1 MQSWVSRWQRRPSR
15 RVGSANPAANY
26 YLIYSKPEYKEL
38 NKEIESLSKKVEA
51 QKEDAGALDKKRKK
65 QSNFEGKLQT
75 LQRDM
80 TFMKMKSTILIS
92 IFTIVTLSSLGNYY
106 QGKPVARLP
115 FQPFSLLSSITH
127 RGLVGD
133 DLTECSYIFVYL
145 LASYLFRADIQAAFG
160 FETKA
165 AGSANPFF
173 PMPTAS

>member
-1 MQSWVSRWQRRPSR
+1 
-15 RVGSANPAANY
+15 
-26 YLIYSKPEYKEL
+26 
-38 NKEIESLSKKVEA
+38 
-51 QKEDAGALDKKRKK
+51 
-65 QSNFEGKLQT
+65 
-75 LQRDM
+75 M

-145 LASYLFRADIQAAFG
+145 LASYLFRADIQAFFG

-165 AGSANPFF
+165 AANANPFF
-173 PMPTAS
+173 PMPSPPKPIICIILKNIRNLNGTLITRR